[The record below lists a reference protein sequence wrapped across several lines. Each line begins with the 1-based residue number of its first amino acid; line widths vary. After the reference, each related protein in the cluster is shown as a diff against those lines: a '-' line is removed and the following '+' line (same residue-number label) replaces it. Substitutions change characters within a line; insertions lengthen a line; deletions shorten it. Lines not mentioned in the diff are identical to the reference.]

1 MAWEVL
7 STSLNFCVK
16 VWCIVFLTLVSGSFF
31 WVVSHSFMSSFMI
44 ARLALI
50 RLKFSPFES
59 MILFKTSTLTT
70 VGWNGWNWLTLL
82 ISGLVLVDLLLSY
95 FAHTGIVTF
104 TSHQPLLNVFC
115 LAKKFP
121 DKLSI
126 CVLLFIVINKPGL
139 EVNRIILLL
148 CYLQKLWKTVQH
160 VFNIFSSQL

>member
-7 STSLNFCVK
+7 RTSLNFYVK
-16 VWCIVFLTLVSGSFF
+16 VWWIVFLTLVSGSFF

-50 RLKFSPFES
+50 LLKFSPFES

-82 ISGLVLVDLLLSY
+82 ISRLVLVDLLLSY
-95 FAHTGIVTF
+95 FTHTGIVTL
-104 TSHQPLLNVFC
+104 TGHQPLLNIFC
-115 LAKKFP
+115 LAKKLLNQ
-121 DKLSI
+121 LSI
-126 CVLLFIVINKPGL
+126 CVLLFITVNKPRL

-148 CYLQKLWKTVQH
+148 SYLQKLWKTVQH